1 MKLSVRRVADALLVA
16 GIEPDIVE
24 LAESTRT
31 AQEAASA
38 IGTSVPKIVKSL
50 VFLADDE
57 PIVALV
63 SGSNR
68 ADTALLAEALGKTI
82 GRADAAR
89 VRDATGFAI
98 GGVPPL
104 GHKTTL
110 EVVIDRDLLQYDVIW
125 AAAGTPHAV
134 FSITPSDL
142 VRVTGGR
149 VVDLK
154 EE

>member
-1 MKLSVRRVADALLVA
+1 MKPSVRRVADALLA
-16 GIEPDIVE
+16 DGIEPDVVE

-38 IGTSVPKIVKSL
+38 IGTSVPCIVKSL

-57 PIVALV
+57 PILALV

-68 ADTALLAEALGKTI
+68 ADTSLLASALGKSI

-98 GGVPPL
+98 GGIPPL
-104 GHKTTL
+104 GHPRQIGTWL
-110 EVVIDRDLLQYDVIW
+110 DQDLLQYETVW
-125 AAAGTPHAV
+125 AAAGTPNAV
-134 FSITPSDL
+134 FEVDPEAL
-142 VRVTGGR
+142 RVA
-149 VVDLK
+149 VSAHVLK
-154 EE
+154 VT

>member
-1 MKLSVRRVADALLVA
+1 MKPSVRRVADALLAV

-24 LAESTRT
+24 LADSTRT
-31 AQEAASA
+31 AQEAAAA

-57 PIVALV
+57 PVLALV

-68 ADTALLAEALGKTI
+68 ADTALLEQALGKPV
-82 GRADAAR
+82 GRADANR
-89 VRDATGFAI
+89 VREATGYAI
-98 GGVPPL
+98 GGIPPL
-104 GHKTTL
+104 GHITPMD
-110 EVVIDRDLLQYDVIW
+110 VVIDRDLLQYDVVW

-134 FSITPSDL
+134 FSIAPPDL

-154 EE
+154 EA

>member
-1 MKLSVRRVADALLVA
+1 MKPSVRRVADALLAA
-16 GIEPDIVE
+16 GIEPEIVE

-38 IGTSVPKIVKSL
+38 IGTSVPRIVKSL

-68 ADTALLAEALGKTI
+68 ADTSLLASALGKSI

-98 GGVPPL
+98 GGIPPL
-104 GHKTTL
+104 GHKTPL
-110 EVVIDRDLLQYDVIW
+110 EVIIDRDLLQYDVIW

-134 FSITPSDL
+134 FSITPSEL
-142 VRVTGGR
+142 IRVTGGR

-154 EE
+154 EA